1 MKLISKNIMHKS
13 SGFTKILED
22 AQIVQKDFSL
32 CDSCLGRLFVKR
44 LSLSSNQL
52 LGKKI
57 HKKIPKKKSKCY
69 ICKDLIDNLDS
80 FHSQIFEKI
89 KDFQFN
95 TFLVGAILKPSIVER
110 DDLIRSKYHLKGID
124 SVKTDISRQLAKK
137 LSQKTKSK
145 IDHLKPE
152 LTITVNFKNN
162 SIELYSKA
170 VILAGRYTKNSR
182 NLPQKQQPCKDCK
195 GKGCLQCDYHG
206 ITDFDSVEGK
216 ISKFLFEKFSAKQ
229 VKITWIGGEDKT
241 SLVKGKGRP
250 FFAQIINPSKRKI
263 RFSKTIKIDEISI
276 SGLKQIP
283 SIPKTPLKF
292 RSKIELLIETE
303 EKLPSSSLKK
313 LGALKNS
320 QIAIYEES
328 KRIEKSI
335 HSIKYSK
342 INPNSYRIQLEIDGG
357 VPIKKFV
364 DSETVFPNLSDLL
377 DTKCVCKQF
386 DFNEIFI
393 Q

>member
-1 MKLISKNIMHKS
+1 MKLTSKHIMQKS
-13 SGFTKILED
+13 SDFSKVLED
-22 AQIVQKDFSL
+22 AQLVQKDFSL

-80 FHSQIFEKI
+80 FNSQISEKI
-89 KDFQFN
+89 KDFQFK
-95 TFLVGAILKPSIVER
+95 TFLVGAILKPSIIER

-137 LSQKTKSK
+137 LSKKTKSK

-182 NLPQKQQPCKDCK
+182 DLPQKQQPCKDCK
-195 GKGCLQCDYHG
+195 GKGCLQCNFHG

-241 SLVKGKGRP
+241 SLVKGRGRP

-263 RFSKTIKIDEISI
+263 RFPKKIELEEISI
-276 SGLKQIP
+276 SGLKQIS

-292 RSKIELLIETE
+292 RSKIELFIETE
-303 EKLPSSSLKK
+303 DEPSSESLKK
-313 LGALKNS
+313 LNDLKNS

-335 HSIKYSK
+335 YSLKYTK
-342 INPNSYRIQLEIDGG
+342 ISSNSFKIQLIVDGG

-364 DSETVFPNLSDLL
+364 DGEIVFPNLSDLL
-377 DTKCVCKQF
+377 ETKCICKKF
-386 DFNEIFI
+386 DFDDI
-393 Q
+393 QIQ

>member
-13 SGFTKILED
+13 SDFAKVLED
-22 AQIVQKDFSL
+22 AQLVQKDFSL

-80 FHSQIFEKI
+80 FHSQISEKI

-145 IDHLKPE
+145 IDHLRPE

-206 ITDFDSVEGK
+206 ITEFDSVEGK

-263 RFSKTIKIDEISI
+263 RFPKKIKIDELSI

-283 SIPKTPLKF
+283 SIPKAPLKF